1 MKRRA
6 SVQLVPEKDI
16 HPEYEDPYSTE
27 PEEYTPSKRI
37 IYKPKHDIK
46 AKTVTSSKSIEFPP
60 IIISKP
66 LPQESSSYLELL
78 NSLKSASSNEK
89 TEEFLKEINASEI
102 ITPRKILPAANN
114 QYKLL
119 YQLDAKLTINNIPK
133 GKGTLELTQALNKNL
148 TLLIFRNCIKSV
160 LFTGALYAESII
172 KIKDTPCKVKNHTE
186 KKDIEISL
194 IQQPEVKKI

>member
-1 MKRRA
+1 M
-6 SVQLVPEKDI
+6 
-16 HPEYEDPYSTE
+16 
-27 PEEYTPSKRI
+27 
-37 IYKPKHDIK
+37 
-46 AKTVTSSKSIEFPP
+46 
-60 IIISKP
+60 
-66 LPQESSSYLELL
+66 
-78 NSLKSASSNEK
+78 
-89 TEEFLKEINASEI
+89 
-102 ITPRKILPAANN
+102 
-114 QYKLL
+114 L

-194 IQQPEVKKI
+194 IQQPEGKKIECFICISSISVDEFKNHFDKSLEYIKE